1 MTDQETELY
10 YEKML
15 DYFGYLPNFE
25 REPRRFAYYVRLY
38 KYLNRES
45 TTS

>member
-1 MTDQETELY
+1 MTDQEVELF

-15 DYFGYLPNFE
+15 DYFGYLPHFE
-25 REPRRFAYYVRLY
+25 REPKRFAYYVRLF
-38 KYLNRES
+38 KYLNRDS

>member
-1 MTDQETELY
+1 MTENETELY
-10 YEKML
+10 YGKML

>member
-1 MTDQETELY
+1 MTENEAESY
-10 YEKML
+10 YERL
-15 DYFGYLPNFE
+15 LNYFGYLPNFE

>member
-1 MTDQETELY
+1 MTEDDAELY

-15 DYFGYLPNFE
+15 QYFGYLPHFE
-25 REPRRFAYYVRLY
+25 REPKRFAYYVSLY
-38 KYLNRES
+38 KYLNRQS